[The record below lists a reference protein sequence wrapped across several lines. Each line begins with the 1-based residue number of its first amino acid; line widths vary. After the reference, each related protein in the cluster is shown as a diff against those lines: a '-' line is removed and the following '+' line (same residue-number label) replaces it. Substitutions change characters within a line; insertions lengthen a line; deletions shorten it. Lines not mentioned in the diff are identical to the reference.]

1 MGTPPQS
8 IFKKKDVQYTIN
20 WFKKYRTNISLG
32 EEDLFSKISR
42 SNIKAWNKNKSVL
55 VKIWRSSASKNQE
68 DMMKRD
74 TKW

>member
-32 EEDLFSKISR
+32 EEDLFYKGASPFQYNLESRNTSSKEV
-42 SNIKAWNKNKSVL
+42 NKYPCL
-55 VKIWRSSASKNQE
+55 
-68 DMMKRD
+68 
-74 TKW
+74 